1 MRILGVD
8 PGLRI
13 TGYAL
18 LEDMKLVE
26 WGRISMS
33 GDWKES
39 LLRITETLQKKLKEF
54 RPDEIAMESSFTG
67 INPSSSI
74 KIAHLR
80 GAIIYMAMKNGLRV
94 FDYSPSRVKKSITG
108 RGNAS
113 KREVR
118 TFIGRI
124 FGEVEGFDEA
134 DAVAVAF
141 THYLA
146 RQHDREIEG

>member
-18 LEDMKLVE
+18 LEDMNLVE
-26 WGRISMS
+26 WGKISVS
-33 GDWKES
+33 GEWKES
-39 LLRITETLQKKLKEF
+39 LFKVTEELERKLREF
-54 RPDEIAMESSFTG
+54 NPDEIAVETPFTG
-67 INPSSSI
+67 VNPASSI
-74 KIAHLR
+74 KLAHLR
-80 GAIIYMAMKNGLRV
+80 GAIVYMAMKNGFVV
-94 FDYSPSRVKKSITG
+94 FDYPPSRVKKTITG

-118 TFIGRI
+118 TFIGKI
-124 FGEVEGFDEA
+124 FREVEGFDES

-146 RQHDREIEG
+146 RQHDRKIKG